1 MKTSTLRKLP
11 VPFVVACLLGV
22 GVLSFLLFSSGNKQE
37 KTAQAVATPSQ
48 TSSRAPADSS
58 RYGSRSGVAKLV
70 RSSGNSSRT
79 SPQTS
84 TRQEK
89 RSPRALAGG
98 GAKKTDTSTK
108 KVDANTARQELAE
121 KKAARQKAIDR
132 QMAQQK
138 DAERRA
144 AEQKL
149 AERKLAERKLAE
161 RKLAE
166 RQAAERQAAERQ
178 RVAQQKQAEEA
189 RVAATTPPRRDQD
202 RVKSATVATT
212 TTTLPAAKKS
222 YSPENPDPS
231 ELLSQALRSDNKAS
245 APVKI
250 NEPDTV
256 MPPGFDSKQ
265 NTVIAPT
272 LEPSKT
278 VANTESQAKGSSTK
292 SLAAGTP
299 DKSSVVN
306 GELKLDADPIIA
318 KRVRIIN
325 PSKNSL
331 PVWFVTQKHKIQ
343 LKPGQRYE
351 ISTDKQLH
359 IRFARGGNFG
369 VGRVVAGEGDWVF
382 SVDRTE
388 GWKLTQN

>member
-89 RSPRALAGG
+89 RSPRVLAGG

-121 KKAARQKAIDR
+121 KKAARQKAVDR

-138 DAERRA
+138 AAERRA
-144 AEQKL
+144 AE
-149 AERKLAERKLAE
+149 RKLAEQKL
-161 RKLAE
+161 
-166 RQAAERQAAERQ
+166 AERQAAERQ
-178 RVAQQKQAEEA
+178 RVAQQKQAKEA

-212 TTTLPAAKKS
+212 TTTQPAAKKS

-231 ELLSQALRSDNKAS
+231 VLLSQALGSDNKAS

-306 GELKLDADPIIA
+306 GELKLDADPTIA

-351 ISTDKQLH
+351 ISTDEQLH
-359 IRFARGGNFG
+359 IRFARGGDFG
-369 VGRVVAGEGDWVF
+369 VDRVVAGEGDWVF

>member
-22 GVLSFLLFSSGNKQE
+22 CVLSFLLFSSGNKQE

-89 RSPRALAGG
+89 RSPRVLAGG

-121 KKAARQKAIDR
+121 KKAARQKAVDR

-138 DAERRA
+138 AAERRA

-149 AERKLAERKLAE
+149 AERKLAERKL
-161 RKLAE
+161 
-166 RQAAERQAAERQ
+166 AERQAAERQ

-212 TTTLPAAKKS
+212 TQPAAKKS

-292 SLAAGTP
+292 ALAAGTP

-331 PVWFVTQKHKIQ
+331 PVWFVIQNHKIQ

-351 ISTDKQLH
+351 ISTDEQLH
-359 IRFARGGNFG
+359 IRFARGGDFG
-369 VGRVVAGEGDWVF
+369 VDRVVAGEGDWVF

>member
-89 RSPRALAGG
+89 RSPRVLAGG

-121 KKAARQKAIDR
+121 KKAARQKAVDR

-138 DAERRA
+138 AAERRA

-149 AERKLAERKLAE
+149 AERKL
-161 RKLAE
+161 
-166 RQAAERQAAERQ
+166 AERQAAERQ

-212 TTTLPAAKKS
+212 TTTQPAAKKS

-231 ELLSQALRSDNKAS
+231 ELLSQALGSDNKAS

-351 ISTDKQLH
+351 ISTDEQLH
-359 IRFARGGNFG
+359 IRFARGGDFG
-369 VGRVVAGEGDWVF
+369 VDRVVAGEGDWVF

>member
-84 TRQEK
+84 TLQEK
-89 RSPRALAGG
+89 RSPRVLAGG

-121 KKAARQKAIDR
+121 KKAARQKAVDR

-138 DAERRA
+138 AAERRA

-149 AERKLAERKLAE
+149 AEQKLAERKL
-161 RKLAE
+161 
-166 RQAAERQAAERQ
+166 AERQAAERQ

-212 TTTLPAAKKS
+212 TQPAAKKS

-231 ELLSQALRSDNKAS
+231 ELLSQALGSDNKAS

-318 KRVRIIN
+318 L
-325 PSKNSL
+325 SL
-331 PVWFVTQKHKIQ
+331 I
-343 LKPGQRYE
+343 
-351 ISTDKQLH
+351 H
-359 IRFARGGNFG
+359 I
-369 VGRVVAGEGDWVF
+369 
-382 SVDRTE
+382 
-388 GWKLTQN
+388 

>member
-22 GVLSFLLFSSGNKQE
+22 CVLSFLLFSSGNKQE

-48 TSSRAPADSS
+48 TSSRASADSS

-89 RSPRALAGG
+89 RSPRVLAGG

-121 KKAARQKAIDR
+121 KKAARQKAVDR

-138 DAERRA
+138 AAERRA

-149 AERKLAERKLAE
+149 AEQKLAERKL
-161 RKLAE
+161 
-166 RQAAERQAAERQ
+166 AERQAAERQ

-212 TTTLPAAKKS
+212 TQPAAKKS

-292 SLAAGTP
+292 ALAAGTP

-331 PVWFVTQKHKIQ
+331 PVWFVIQNHKIQ

-351 ISTDKQLH
+351 ISTDEQLH
-359 IRFARGGNFG
+359 IRFARGGDFG
-369 VGRVVAGEGDWVF
+369 VDRVVAGEGDWVF

>member
-89 RSPRALAGG
+89 RSPRVLAGG

-138 DAERRA
+138 AAERRA

-149 AERKLAERKLAE
+149 AERKL
-161 RKLAE
+161 
-166 RQAAERQAAERQ
+166 AERQAAERQ

-212 TTTLPAAKKS
+212 TTTQPAAKKS

-231 ELLSQALRSDNKAS
+231 ELLSQALGSDNKAS

-351 ISTDKQLH
+351 ISTDEQLH
-359 IRFARGGNFG
+359 IRFARGGDFG
-369 VGRVVAGEGDWVF
+369 VDRVVAGEGDWVF

>member
-89 RSPRALAGG
+89 RSPRVLAGG

-149 AERKLAERKLAE
+149 AERKLAERKL
-161 RKLAE
+161 
-166 RQAAERQAAERQ
+166 AERQAAERQ

-231 ELLSQALRSDNKAS
+231 ELLSQALGSDNKAS

-351 ISTDKQLH
+351 ISTDEQLH
-359 IRFARGGNFG
+359 IRFARGGDFG
-369 VGRVVAGEGDWVF
+369 VDRVVAGEGDWVF

>member
-84 TRQEK
+84 TLQEK
-89 RSPRALAGG
+89 RSPRVLAGG

-149 AERKLAERKLAE
+149 AERKLAER
-161 RKLAE
+161 
-166 RQAAERQAAERQ
+166 QAAERQ

-212 TTTLPAAKKS
+212 TTTQPAAKKS

-231 ELLSQALRSDNKAS
+231 VLLSQALGSDNKAS

-306 GELKLDADPIIA
+306 GELKLDADPTIA

-351 ISTDKQLH
+351 ISTDEQLH
-359 IRFARGGNFG
+359 IRFARGGDFG
-369 VGRVVAGEGDWVF
+369 VDRVVAGEGDWVF

>member
-84 TRQEK
+84 TLQEK
-89 RSPRALAGG
+89 RSPRVLAGG

-121 KKAARQKAIDR
+121 KKAARQKAVDR

-138 DAERRA
+138 AAERRA
-144 AEQKL
+144 
-149 AERKLAERKLAE
+149 AERKLAERKL
-161 RKLAE
+161 
-166 RQAAERQAAERQ
+166 AERQAAERQ

-231 ELLSQALRSDNKAS
+231 ELLSQALGSDNKAS

-351 ISTDKQLH
+351 ISTDEQLH
-359 IRFARGGNFG
+359 IRFARGGDFG
-369 VGRVVAGEGDWVF
+369 VDRVVAGEGDWVF

>member
-89 RSPRALAGG
+89 RSPRVLAGG

-121 KKAARQKAIDR
+121 KKAARQKAVDR

-138 DAERRA
+138 AAERRA

-149 AERKLAERKLAE
+149 AERKL
-161 RKLAE
+161 
-166 RQAAERQAAERQ
+166 AERQAAERQ

-212 TTTLPAAKKS
+212 TTTQPAAKKS

-231 ELLSQALRSDNKAS
+231 VLLSQALGSDNKAS

-306 GELKLDADPIIA
+306 GELKLDADPTIA

-351 ISTDKQLH
+351 ISTDEQLH
-359 IRFARGGNFG
+359 IRFARGGDFG
-369 VGRVVAGEGDWVF
+369 VDRVVAGEGDWVF

>member
-84 TRQEK
+84 TLQEK
-89 RSPRALAGG
+89 RSPRVLAGG

-121 KKAARQKAIDR
+121 KKAARQKAVDR

-138 DAERRA
+138 AAERRA

-149 AERKLAERKLAE
+149 AERKL
-161 RKLAE
+161 
-166 RQAAERQAAERQ
+166 AERQAAERQ

-212 TTTLPAAKKS
+212 TTTQPAAKKS

-231 ELLSQALRSDNKAS
+231 ELLSQALGSDNKAS

-351 ISTDKQLH
+351 ISTDEQLH
-359 IRFARGGNFG
+359 IRFARGGDFG
-369 VGRVVAGEGDWVF
+369 VDRVVAGEGDWVF

>member
-89 RSPRALAGG
+89 RSPRVLAGG

-121 KKAARQKAIDR
+121 KKAARQKAVDR

-138 DAERRA
+138 AAERRA

-149 AERKLAERKLAE
+149 AERKL
-161 RKLAE
+161 
-166 RQAAERQAAERQ
+166 AERQAAERQ

-231 ELLSQALRSDNKAS
+231 ELLSQALGSDNKAS

-351 ISTDKQLH
+351 ISTDEQLH
-359 IRFARGGNFG
+359 IRFARGGDFG
-369 VGRVVAGEGDWVF
+369 VDRVVAGEGDWVF

>member
-22 GVLSFLLFSSGNKQE
+22 CVLSFLLFSSGNKQE

-48 TSSRAPADSS
+48 TSSRASADSS

-89 RSPRALAGG
+89 RSPRVLAGG

-121 KKAARQKAIDR
+121 KKAARQKAVDR

-138 DAERRA
+138 AAERRA

-149 AERKLAERKLAE
+149 AEQKLAERKL
-161 RKLAE
+161 
-166 RQAAERQAAERQ
+166 AERQ

-212 TTTLPAAKKS
+212 TQPAAKKS

-231 ELLSQALRSDNKAS
+231 VLLSQALGSDNKAS

-278 VANTESQAKGSSTK
+278 DANTESQAKGSSTK
-292 SLAAGTP
+292 ALAAGTP

-331 PVWFVTQKHKIQ
+331 PVWFVIQNHKIQ

-351 ISTDKQLH
+351 ISTDEQLH
-359 IRFARGGNFG
+359 IRFARGGDFG
-369 VGRVVAGEGDWVF
+369 VDRVVAGEGDWVF

>member
-22 GVLSFLLFSSGNKQE
+22 CVLSFLLFSSGNKQE

-48 TSSRAPADSS
+48 TSSRASADSS

-84 TRQEK
+84 TLQEK
-89 RSPRALAGG
+89 RSPRVLAGG

-121 KKAARQKAIDR
+121 KKAARQKAVDR

-138 DAERRA
+138 AAERRA

-149 AERKLAERKLAE
+149 AEQKLAERKL
-161 RKLAE
+161 
-166 RQAAERQAAERQ
+166 AERQAAERQ

-212 TTTLPAAKKS
+212 TQPAAKKS

-292 SLAAGTP
+292 ALAAGTP

-331 PVWFVTQKHKIQ
+331 PVWFVIQNHKIQ

-351 ISTDKQLH
+351 ISTDEQLH
-359 IRFARGGNFG
+359 IRFARGGDFG
-369 VGRVVAGEGDWVF
+369 VDRVVAGEGDWVF

>member
-48 TSSRAPADSS
+48 TSSRASADSS

-89 RSPRALAGG
+89 RSPRVLAGG

-121 KKAARQKAIDR
+121 KKAARQKAVDR

-138 DAERRA
+138 AAERRA

-149 AERKLAERKLAE
+149 AEQKLAERKL
-161 RKLAE
+161 
-166 RQAAERQAAERQ
+166 AERQAAERQ

-212 TTTLPAAKKS
+212 TQPAAKKS

-351 ISTDKQLH
+351 ISTDEQLH
-359 IRFARGGNFG
+359 IRFARGGDFG
-369 VGRVVAGEGDWVF
+369 VDRVVAGEGDWVF

>member
-84 TRQEK
+84 TLQEK
-89 RSPRALAGG
+89 RSPRVLAGG

-121 KKAARQKAIDR
+121 KKAARQKAVDR

-138 DAERRA
+138 AAERRA
-144 AEQKL
+144 
-149 AERKLAERKLAE
+149 AERKLAE

-166 RQAAERQAAERQ
+166 RQAAERQ
-178 RVAQQKQAEEA
+178 RVAQQKQAKEA

-212 TTTLPAAKKS
+212 TTTQPAAKKS

-231 ELLSQALRSDNKAS
+231 VLLSQALGSDNKAS

-306 GELKLDADPIIA
+306 GELKLDADPITA

-351 ISTDKQLH
+351 ISTDEQLH
-359 IRFARGGNFG
+359 IRFARGGDFG
-369 VGRVVAGEGDWVF
+369 VDRVVAGEGDWVF

>member
-89 RSPRALAGG
+89 RSPRVLAGG

-121 KKAARQKAIDR
+121 KKAARQKAVDR

-138 DAERRA
+138 AAERRA
-144 AEQKL
+144 
-149 AERKLAERKLAE
+149 AERKLAERKL
-161 RKLAE
+161 
-166 RQAAERQAAERQ
+166 AERQAAERQ

-231 ELLSQALRSDNKAS
+231 ELLSQALGSDNKAS

-351 ISTDKQLH
+351 ISTDEQLH
-359 IRFARGGNFG
+359 IRFARGGDFG
-369 VGRVVAGEGDWVF
+369 VDRVVAGEGDWVF

>member
-84 TRQEK
+84 TLQEK
-89 RSPRALAGG
+89 RSPRVLAGG

-121 KKAARQKAIDR
+121 KKAARQKAVDR

-138 DAERRA
+138 AAERRA

-149 AERKLAERKLAE
+149 AERKL
-161 RKLAE
+161 
-166 RQAAERQAAERQ
+166 AERQAAERQ

-351 ISTDKQLH
+351 ISTDEQLH
-359 IRFARGGNFG
+359 IRFARGGDFG
-369 VGRVVAGEGDWVF
+369 VDRVVAGEGDWVF

>member
-84 TRQEK
+84 TLQEK
-89 RSPRALAGG
+89 RSPRVLAGG

-121 KKAARQKAIDR
+121 KKAARQKAVDR

-138 DAERRA
+138 AAERRA
-144 AEQKL
+144 
-149 AERKLAERKLAE
+149 AERKLAERKL
-161 RKLAE
+161 
-166 RQAAERQAAERQ
+166 AERQAAERQ

-351 ISTDKQLH
+351 ISTDEQLH
-359 IRFARGGNFG
+359 IRFARGGDFG
-369 VGRVVAGEGDWVF
+369 VDRVVAGEGDWVF

>member
-84 TRQEK
+84 TLQEK
-89 RSPRALAGG
+89 RSPRVLAGG

-121 KKAARQKAIDR
+121 KKAARQKAVDR

-138 DAERRA
+138 AAERRA
-144 AEQKL
+144 
-149 AERKLAERKLAE
+149 AERKLAE

-166 RQAAERQAAERQ
+166 RQAAERQ
-178 RVAQQKQAEEA
+178 RVAQQKQAKEA

-212 TTTLPAAKKS
+212 TTTQPAAKKS

-231 ELLSQALRSDNKAS
+231 VLLSQALGSDNKAS

-351 ISTDKQLH
+351 ISTDEQLH
-359 IRFARGGNFG
+359 IRFARGGDFG
-369 VGRVVAGEGDWVF
+369 VDRVVAGEGDWVF

>member
-89 RSPRALAGG
+89 RSPRVLAGG

-149 AERKLAERKLAE
+149 AERKLAER
-161 RKLAE
+161 
-166 RQAAERQAAERQ
+166 QAAERQ

-212 TTTLPAAKKS
+212 TTTQPAAKKS

-231 ELLSQALRSDNKAS
+231 ELLSQALGSDNKAS

-351 ISTDKQLH
+351 ISTDEQLH
-359 IRFARGGNFG
+359 IRFARGGDFG
-369 VGRVVAGEGDWVF
+369 VDRVVAGEGDWVF

>member
-84 TRQEK
+84 TLQEK
-89 RSPRALAGG
+89 RSPRVLAGG

-121 KKAARQKAIDR
+121 KKAARQKAVDR

-138 DAERRA
+138 AAERRA
-144 AEQKL
+144 
-149 AERKLAERKLAE
+149 AERKLAERKL
-161 RKLAE
+161 
-166 RQAAERQAAERQ
+166 AERQAAERQ

-212 TTTLPAAKKS
+212 TTTQPAAKKS

-231 ELLSQALRSDNKAS
+231 ELLSQALGSDNKAS

-351 ISTDKQLH
+351 ISTDEQLH
-359 IRFARGGNFG
+359 IRFARGGDFG
-369 VGRVVAGEGDWVF
+369 VDRVVAGEGDWVF

>member
-22 GVLSFLLFSSGNKQE
+22 GVLSFLLFSSGDKQG

-89 RSPRALAGG
+89 RSPRVLAGG

-121 KKAARQKAIDR
+121 KKAARQKAVDR

-138 DAERRA
+138 AAERRA

-149 AERKLAERKLAE
+149 AERKL
-161 RKLAE
+161 
-166 RQAAERQAAERQ
+166 AERQAAERQ

-212 TTTLPAAKKS
+212 TTTRPAAKKS

-231 ELLSQALRSDNKAS
+231 ELLSQALGSDNKAS

-272 LEPSKT
+272 PEPSKT

-351 ISTDKQLH
+351 ISTDEQLH
-359 IRFARGGNFG
+359 IRFARGGDFG
-369 VGRVVAGEGDWVF
+369 VDRVVAGEGDWVF

>member
-89 RSPRALAGG
+89 RSPRVLAGG

-149 AERKLAERKLAE
+149 AERKL
-161 RKLAE
+161 
-166 RQAAERQAAERQ
+166 AERQAAERQ

-231 ELLSQALRSDNKAS
+231 ELLSQALGSDNKAS

-292 SLAAGTP
+292 ALAAGTP

-351 ISTDKQLH
+351 ISTDEQLH
-359 IRFARGGNFG
+359 IRFARGGDFG
-369 VGRVVAGEGDWVF
+369 VDRVVAGEGDWVF

>member
-84 TRQEK
+84 TLQEK
-89 RSPRALAGG
+89 RSPRVLAGG

-121 KKAARQKAIDR
+121 KKAARQKAVDR

-138 DAERRA
+138 AAERRA

-149 AERKLAERKLAE
+149 AERKL
-161 RKLAE
+161 
-166 RQAAERQAAERQ
+166 AERQAAERQ

-212 TTTLPAAKKS
+212 TTTQPAAKKS

-231 ELLSQALRSDNKAS
+231 VLLSQALGSDNKAS

-351 ISTDKQLH
+351 ISTDEQLH
-359 IRFARGGNFG
+359 IRFARGGDFG
-369 VGRVVAGEGDWVF
+369 VDRVVAGEGDWVF

>member
-1 MKTSTLRKLP
+1 M
-11 VPFVVACLLGV
+11 
-22 GVLSFLLFSSGNKQE
+22 
-37 KTAQAVATPSQ
+37 
-48 TSSRAPADSS
+48 
-58 RYGSRSGVAKLV
+58 
-70 RSSGNSSRT
+70 
-79 SPQTS
+79 
-84 TRQEK
+84 
-89 RSPRALAGG
+89 LAGG

-121 KKAARQKAIDR
+121 KKAARQKAVDR

-138 DAERRA
+138 AAERRA
-144 AEQKL
+144 
-149 AERKLAERKLAE
+149 AERKLAERKL
-161 RKLAE
+161 
-166 RQAAERQAAERQ
+166 AERQAAERQ

-212 TTTLPAAKKS
+212 TTTQPAAKKS

-231 ELLSQALRSDNKAS
+231 VLLSQALGSDNKAS

-331 PVWFVTQKHKIQ
+331 PVWLSLIH
-343 LKPGQRYE
+343 
-351 ISTDKQLH
+351 ISEPT
-359 IRFARGGNFG
+359 RPY
-369 VGRVVAGEGDWVF
+369 
-382 SVDRTE
+382 
-388 GWKLTQN
+388 

>member
-84 TRQEK
+84 TLQEK
-89 RSPRALAGG
+89 RSPRVLAGG

-121 KKAARQKAIDR
+121 KKAARQKAVDR

-138 DAERRA
+138 AAERRA
-144 AEQKL
+144 
-149 AERKLAERKLAE
+149 AERKLAERKL
-161 RKLAE
+161 
-166 RQAAERQAAERQ
+166 AERQAAERQ

-231 ELLSQALRSDNKAS
+231 ELLSQALGSDNKAS

-331 PVWFVTQKHKIQ
+331 PVWFVIQNHKIQ

-351 ISTDKQLH
+351 ISTDEQLH
-359 IRFARGGNFG
+359 IRFARGGDFG
-369 VGRVVAGEGDWVF
+369 VDRVVAGEGDWVF

>member
-149 AERKLAERKLAE
+149 AERKLAER
-161 RKLAE
+161 
-166 RQAAERQAAERQ
+166 QAAERQ

-231 ELLSQALRSDNKAS
+231 ELLSQALGSDNKAS

-351 ISTDKQLH
+351 ISTDEQLH
-359 IRFARGGNFG
+359 IRFARGGDFG
-369 VGRVVAGEGDWVF
+369 VDRVVAGEGDWVF

>member
-89 RSPRALAGG
+89 RSPRVLAGG

-149 AERKLAERKLAE
+149 AERKLAER
-161 RKLAE
+161 
-166 RQAAERQAAERQ
+166 QAAERQ

-212 TTTLPAAKKS
+212 TTTQPAAKKS

-231 ELLSQALRSDNKAS
+231 VLLSQALGSDNKAS

-351 ISTDKQLH
+351 ISTDEQLH
-359 IRFARGGNFG
+359 IRFARGGDFG
-369 VGRVVAGEGDWVF
+369 VDRVVAGEGDWVF

>member
-84 TRQEK
+84 TLQEK
-89 RSPRALAGG
+89 RSPRVLAGG

-108 KVDANTARQELAE
+108 KVDTNTARQELAE

-149 AERKLAERKLAE
+149 AERKL
-161 RKLAE
+161 
-166 RQAAERQAAERQ
+166 AERQAAERQ

-212 TTTLPAAKKS
+212 TTTQPAAKKS

-231 ELLSQALRSDNKAS
+231 VLLSQALGSDNKAS

-306 GELKLDADPIIA
+306 GELKLDADPTIA

-351 ISTDKQLH
+351 ISTDEQLH
-359 IRFARGGNFG
+359 IRFARGGDFG
-369 VGRVVAGEGDWVF
+369 VDRVVAGEGDWVF

>member
-84 TRQEK
+84 TLQEK
-89 RSPRALAGG
+89 RSPRVLAGG

-121 KKAARQKAIDR
+121 KKAARQKAVDR

-138 DAERRA
+138 AAERRA

-149 AERKLAERKLAE
+149 AERKL
-161 RKLAE
+161 
-166 RQAAERQAAERQ
+166 AERQAAERQ

-212 TTTLPAAKKS
+212 TTTQPAAKKS

-231 ELLSQALRSDNKAS
+231 VLLSQALGSDNKAS

-306 GELKLDADPIIA
+306 GELKLDADPTIA

-351 ISTDKQLH
+351 ISTDEQLH
-359 IRFARGGNFG
+359 IRFARGGDFG
-369 VGRVVAGEGDWVF
+369 VDRVVAGEGDWVF

>member
-22 GVLSFLLFSSGNKQE
+22 GVLSFLLFSSGDKQG

-89 RSPRALAGG
+89 RSPRVLAGG

-108 KVDANTARQELAE
+108 KVDANAARQELAE
-121 KKAARQKAIDR
+121 KKAARQKAVDR

-138 DAERRA
+138 AAERRA

-149 AERKLAERKLAE
+149 AERKL
-161 RKLAE
+161 
-166 RQAAERQAAERQ
+166 AERQAAERQ

-212 TTTLPAAKKS
+212 TTTRPAAKKS

-231 ELLSQALRSDNKAS
+231 ELLSQALGSDNKAS

-272 LEPSKT
+272 PEPSKT

-351 ISTDKQLH
+351 ISTDEQLH
-359 IRFARGGNFG
+359 IRFARGGDFG
-369 VGRVVAGEGDWVF
+369 VDRVVAGEGDWVF

>member
-84 TRQEK
+84 TLQEK
-89 RSPRALAGG
+89 RSPRVLAGG

-121 KKAARQKAIDR
+121 KKAARQKAVDR

-138 DAERRA
+138 AAERRA

-149 AERKLAERKLAE
+149 AERKL
-161 RKLAE
+161 
-166 RQAAERQAAERQ
+166 AERQAAERQ

-231 ELLSQALRSDNKAS
+231 ELLSQALGSDNKAS

-351 ISTDKQLH
+351 ISTDEQLH
-359 IRFARGGNFG
+359 IRFARGGDFG
-369 VGRVVAGEGDWVF
+369 VDRVVAGEGDWVF